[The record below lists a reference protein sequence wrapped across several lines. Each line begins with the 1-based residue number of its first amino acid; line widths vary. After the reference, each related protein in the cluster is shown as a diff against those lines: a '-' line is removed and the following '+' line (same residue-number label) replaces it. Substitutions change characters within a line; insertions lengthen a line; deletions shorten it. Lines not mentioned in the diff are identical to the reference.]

1 MDKLSKSELQKQ
13 LKEANR
19 VYSILAKT
27 LEDLDKV
34 IQEIE
39 KRFKPLDIE

>member
-1 MDKLSKSELQKQ
+1 MEKLSKSELQKQ